1 MTKRFFR
8 QLMTDKV
15 RYLLISG
22 QATVLY
28 GASTFSEDLDIWLDH
43 EQNNVRRFLSALRKL
58 RARYYKLTPPMT
70 PACLRKG
77 HGFHFVLTGRREADW
92 YLDVMGRP
100 PRVPGFVTAA
110 RRAVSMQTDWG
121 LVPVLGLTDLV
132 EIKKTQRLEDYAVI
146 SRLTLIALKTA
157 ILKPSRRNA
166 VWAVRNV
173 FSLAVLGEMI
183 RSNPWVVKH
192 MNCETGAIKTFA
204 RCVTQGRAVDSDLEQ
219 RVEIELLKRMLACQ
233 AADRQYWR
241 GIIAALK
248 DMRAQGSLM
257 TEGKLV

>member
-28 GASTFSEDLDIWLDH
+28 GASTFSEDVDIWLDH

-92 YLDVMGRP
+92 
-100 PRVPGFVTAA
+100 
-110 RRAVSMQTDWG
+110 S
-121 LVPVLGLTDLV
+121 
-132 EIKKTQRLEDYAVI
+132 QRLFPGGFRGNDPFQSLGCEAHELRNWPYQNFCALCYA
-146 SRLTLIALKTA
+146 RT
-157 ILKPSRRNA
+157 
-166 VWAVRNV
+166 
-173 FSLAVLGEMI
+173 
-183 RSNPWVVKH
+183 
-192 MNCETGAIKTFA
+192 
-204 RCVTQGRAVDSDLEQ
+204 
-219 RVEIELLKRMLACQ
+219 
-233 AADRQYWR
+233 R
-241 GIIAALK
+241 GGL
-248 DMRAQGSLM
+248 
-257 TEGKLV
+257 